1 MNIFQIRNIRNKQ
14 TINKNRFTLKIEGVQ
29 DLVTA
34 ASISQLP
41 WIRHRYVAVQKALG
55 DNIGQALELSLKK
68 VSLPSVK
75 LETTDITRFNDSIKA
90 ITKFGVMDEMAVSF
104 YDYVD
109 GSASA
114 IMQLWHAF
122 VGDKRTGAIGFKQDF
137 VKNAHFY
144 IYGPDAPGYEIVTE
158 GASVAEGKYLEVPWL
173 QKYEIWN
180 MFPSSINLGD
190 HSDDAGPREVECS
203 FILDN
208 IFPVGVRGYAD
219 GGAYSEVPVTADESV
234 YKPGSDEVKS
244 PSVEDLA
251 TI

>member
-14 TINKNRFTLKIEGVQ
+14 TLNKNRFTLKIDGIN
-29 DLVTA
+29 DLIVA
-34 ASISQLP
+34 AKSSKLP
-41 WIRHRYVAVQKALG
+41 WIRHRYMAVRQALG
-55 DNIGQALELSLKK
+55 GDDIGQSLELSLKK

-75 LETTDITRFNDSIKA
+75 LETADITRFNDSIKA
-90 ITKFGVMDEMAVSF
+90 LTKFGVMDEMSISF

-137 VKNAHFY
+137 VKNAHFFV
-144 IYGPDAPGYEIVTE
+144 YGPDAPGYEVVTSGE
-158 GASVAEGKYLEVPWL
+158 DETQGKVLEVPWL

-180 MFPSSINLGD
+180 LFPNSINLGE
-190 HSDDAGPREVECS
+190 HSDDATPREVECT

-208 IFPVGVRGYAD
+208 IFPVGIRGYGAD
-219 GGAYSEVPVTADESV
+219 NTYTAIPATADTSL
-234 YKPGSDEVKS
+234 YKPGADEVKS
-244 PSVEDLA
+244 P
-251 TI
+251 TIEELKA